1 MLVTKCGITKSNVTS
16 TPRFMNLL
24 NHSWVC
30 LLVYES
36 QHQQHCFVLY
46 GSDGLADF
54 LWFGSMET
62 KLVTE
67 MCLERGKFSIP
78 RRYRALLIVIIQIYV
93 LVYSVIGIIQGM
105 AFNYLSTVL
114 STIEKQ
120 FGIRSQETAWVFSGN
135 EIRWDSPS
143 EPCSTLF
150 ITSSQI
156 LFIVALP
163 FLGLI
168 KPF

>member
-1 MLVTKCGITKSNVTS
+1 
-16 TPRFMNLL
+16 
-24 NHSWVC
+24 
-30 LLVYES
+30 
-36 QHQQHCFVLY
+36 
-46 GSDGLADF
+46 
-54 LWFGSMET
+54 MET

-78 RRYRALLIVIIQIYV
+78 RRYRALHIVIIQIYV

-135 EIRWDSPS
+135 EIR
-143 EPCSTLF
+143 
-150 ITSSQI
+150 
-156 LFIVALP
+156 
-163 FLGLI
+163 
-168 KPF
+168 

>member
-1 MLVTKCGITKSNVTS
+1 
-16 TPRFMNLL
+16 
-24 NHSWVC
+24 
-30 LLVYES
+30 
-36 QHQQHCFVLY
+36 
-46 GSDGLADF
+46 
-54 LWFGSMET
+54 MET

-135 EIRWDSPS
+135 EIR
-143 EPCSTLF
+143 
-150 ITSSQI
+150 
-156 LFIVALP
+156 
-163 FLGLI
+163 
-168 KPF
+168 